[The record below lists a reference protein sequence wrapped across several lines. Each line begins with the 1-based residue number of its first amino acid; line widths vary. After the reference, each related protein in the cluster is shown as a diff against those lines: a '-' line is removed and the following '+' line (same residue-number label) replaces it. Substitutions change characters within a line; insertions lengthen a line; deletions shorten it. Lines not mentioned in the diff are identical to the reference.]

1 MSGKALQWVL
11 PLPSIW
17 EPAFQGGQEA
27 GLARDP
33 PREVE
38 GKPLPPGPEAVV
50 WRGERRVTARGFAI
64 SSLCH

>member
-33 PREVE
+33 PGRLKASPYPQAPRPWC
-38 GKPLPPGPEAVV
+38 G
-50 WRGERRVTARGFAI
+50 GESAG
-64 SSLCH
+64 